1 MVYHHKLGSQKVDI
15 VQTDTL
21 YFDLEDILLLNEYI
35 DW

>member
-15 VQTDTL
+15 VQTDRL

-35 DW
+35 D

>member
-15 VQTDTL
+15 VPIDTL

-35 DW
+35 D